1 MKKIIVTGCS
11 HSAGVERSD
20 SIIFKD
26 YEGFLEKSK
35 KWIDTSIHSQRLIH
49 QINFLRKNTNNK
61 KFHKRIVRD
70 LAKTGKITS
79 RYFRL
84 LDRSLSW
91 PARLQQQLPGNKV
104 INFAKGGSSFKMSV
118 HNTLKF
124 CSQSTDRFI
133 AIHQVPTH
141 TRNYFKFGSLRYEV
155 TSMDTFEFKEK
166 VFKNNNSEEKL
177 LEKAKEKY
185 KNLIRRDVQFEYF
198 KKSIK
203 RYLACLEKHSTGKIE
218 NYFILEDDTQKA
230 LFPNKRILIDNFE
243 IFRQKYRIGANGHV
257 VDENFQKD
265 LVELVISKISL

>member
-70 LAKTGKITS
+70 LEKTGKITS

-104 INFAKGGSSFKMSV
+104 INFAKGGSLFKMSV
-118 HNTLKF
+118 TTLLNF
-124 CSQSTDRFI
+124 
-133 AIHQVPTH
+133 V
-141 TRNYFKFGSLRYEV
+141 L
-155 TSMDTFEFKEK
+155 
-166 VFKNNNSEEKL
+166 
-177 LEKAKEKY
+177 
-185 KNLIRRDVQFEYF
+185 NLQ
-198 KKSIK
+198 
-203 RYLACLEKHSTGKIE
+203 
-218 NYFILEDDTQKA
+218 
-230 LFPNKRILIDNFE
+230 ID
-243 IFRQKYRIGANGHV
+243 
-257 VDENFQKD
+257 
-265 LVELVISKISL
+265 L